1 MKINNFVMILTTKGR
16 YAVTAALYIAKNGSD
31 QAINLSEISHMQNI
45 SLSYL
50 EQIFCKLKNAGDSL
64 GDKRTWRWI

>member
-31 QAINLSEISHMQNI
+31 QAINLSEDFAYAKYFS
-45 SLSYL
+45 
-50 EQIFCKLKNAGDSL
+50 KLFGSKYSVS
-64 GDKRTWRWI
+64 